1 MATLSPVCFS
11 DLSEKM
17 EEFTADI
24 FDNLPNEW
32 REFIGDEL
40 NKNYWQLLFQKL
52 NSQTENIF
60 PIKSDIFRAFNLV
73 KPNDVKLV
81 IIGQDP
87 YIHKDEAIG
96 VAFGINETAKVPPS
110 LNNIFKEIRN
120 EYNVPEDHVFDKTL
134 TYIAEQGVL
143 LLNTILTV
151 NEGKS
156 NSHKDF
162 GWERFTKYIIS
173 RLNETTNCVFLA
185 LGRQA
190 EKFIEGI
197 DESRVVIAG
206 HPSPLN
212 RSGNFLNSSVFMLVN
227 SVLEDNGFVPIN
239 WA

>member
-1 MATLSPVCFS
+1 MGNLLPMFFS

-24 FDNLPNEW
+24 FDNLPVEW

-239 WA
+239 WV

>member
-1 MATLSPVCFS
+1 MFN
-11 DLSEKM
+11 
-17 EEFTADI
+17 EEFTAEI
-24 FDNLPNEW
+24 FDNLPVEW
-32 REFIGDEL
+32 REFVGDEL

-120 EYNVPEDHVFDKTL
+120 EYNVPEDHEFDKTL
-134 TYIAEQGVL
+134 TYVAEQGVL

-212 RSGNFLNSSVFMLVN
+212 RSGNFMNSSVFMLVN

-239 WA
+239 WI

>member
-1 MATLSPVCFS
+1 MFNEELFDYLPV
-11 DLSEKM
+11 
-17 EEFTADI
+17 
-24 FDNLPNEW
+24 EW
-32 REFIGDEL
+32 REFIGNEL
-40 NKNYWQLLFQKL
+40 NKDYWQYLFQKL
-52 NSQTENIF
+52 NHQTENIF

-87 YIHKDEAIG
+87 YIHKGEAIG
-96 VAFGINETAKVPPS
+96 VAFGINESARTPPS

-120 EYNVPEDHVFDKTL
+120 EFNLPEDHEFDKTL
-134 TYIAEQGVL
+134 SNIAEQGVL

-162 GWERFTKYIIS
+162 GWERFTRYIIS

-197 DESRVVIAG
+197 DDSRAVIAG

-212 RSGNFLNSSVFMLVN
+212 RSGNFLNSNVFALVN
-227 SVLEDNGFVPIN
+227 AVLSEQGFVPIN
-239 WA
+239 WAN